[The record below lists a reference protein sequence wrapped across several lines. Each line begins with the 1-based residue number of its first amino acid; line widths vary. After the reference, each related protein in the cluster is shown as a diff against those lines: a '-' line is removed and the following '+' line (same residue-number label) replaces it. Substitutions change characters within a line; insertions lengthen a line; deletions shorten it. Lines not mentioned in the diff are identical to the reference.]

1 MAGCDRSVFPGCDQS
16 SLLATSS
23 PSFPAATGNLF
34 MLPPRDKKRHPTR
47 SDRQGGNVL
56 GCTGRSARRLG
67 TKKHHSTRSDRQGGN
82 VLGVPGRSARRLGT
96 KNRHYTR
103 SDRQGGN
110 VLDCTG
116 RSARRLGTKNTIL
129 RVLTVKAATFWTV
142 LAVLLAT
149 SGQKTPFYAFWLSRL
164 HWDLR
169 GKLYICLYGQKTGN
183 MA

>member
-96 KNRHYTR
+96 KN
-103 SDRQGGN
+103 
-110 VLDCTG
+110 
-116 RSARRLGTKNTIL
+116 TIL

>member
-67 TKKHHSTRSDRQGGN
+67 TK
-82 VLGVPGRSARRLGT
+82 
-96 KNRHYTR
+96 
-103 SDRQGGN
+103 
-110 VLDCTG
+110 
-116 RSARRLGTKNTIL
+116 NTIL
-129 RVLTVKAATFWTV
+129 HVLTVKAATFWAFQAVLPAASGQKTAIIRVLTVKAATFWTV
-142 LAVLLAT
+142 LAVLPAA
-149 SGQKTPFYAFWLSRL
+149 SGQKTPFYTF
-164 HWDLR
+164 
-169 GKLYICLYGQKTGN
+169 
-183 MA
+183 